1 MCVGGGVPES
11 IAMSAAPLYLLR
23 RSSYLQKFRGIG
35 REAWKQV
42 RWKLRAGK
50 GKRRGKLPAGSVV
63 IICSAINIFL
73 RPRSCGGEVKRY
85 PAFLLSGI
93 YIRRRKGEGGRSDLS
108 ATPLQHSGNLRKFG
122 ESLRYLLHFRTHSET
137 FWASAAPT
145 VSRVCVIFAP
155 ELFRRKN
162 RTGVMT

>member
-1 MCVGGGVPES
+1 MCVGGRVPES

-23 RSSYLQKFRGIG
+23 RSSYLRKFRGVG

-42 RWKLRAGK
+42 RWKLRAGN

-63 IICSAINIFL
+63 IIFSAINICL
-73 RPRSCGGEVKRY
+73 RPRSCGSEVKRN

-93 YIRRRKGEGGRSDLS
+93 YIRRRRGGGSDLL
-108 ATPLQHSGNLRKFG
+108 ATPLPQSGNLRKFG
-122 ESLRYLLHFRTHSET
+122 ESLWYLLHIRTHSET
-137 FWASAAPT
+137 FWASAVPT
-145 VSRVCVIFAP
+145 VSSVRVIPAL
-155 ELFRRKN
+155 ELFWREN